1 MQTGVVYGHMGM
13 IKFIVEKMKKEIIN
27 CASIGCCDDEII
39 KVIGTGGMATMIDK
53 GTQVFDAVEP
63 HLTLEGLA
71 LIYEKNNDNSR

>member
-1 MQTGVVYGHMGM
+1 
-13 IKFIVEKMKKEIIN
+13 
-27 CASIGCCDDEII
+27 
-39 KVIGTGGMATMIDK
+39 MATMIDK